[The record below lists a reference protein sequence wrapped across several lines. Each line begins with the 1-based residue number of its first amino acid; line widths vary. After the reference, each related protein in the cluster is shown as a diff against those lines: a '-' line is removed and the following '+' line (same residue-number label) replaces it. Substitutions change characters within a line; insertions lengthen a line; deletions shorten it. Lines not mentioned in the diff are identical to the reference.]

1 MSGIEVTGLTRRFG
15 RLTAVDGTSF
25 AVPAGRVA
33 GFLGPNGAGKTTTLE
48 MLAGLL
54 LPHAGRIRVG
64 DLDPVT
70 QREQVLAVTGALIE
84 APGFFGHLTAEEN
97 LLWLGSL
104 GRATTPAQLRPRV
117 RECLDL
123 LGLTPHAGR
132 PVRGFSTGMRMRL
145 ALALAVLHRPKFLLL
160 DEPTAGLDPLGR
172 RTVRDLVAQAARADG
187 ATAFISSHQLEEI
200 EAVCD
205 WLVVIDAGRIVAQGP
220 MSELL
225 PTSGGSRFAARIEPL
240 DQAEALLRERTDLSA
255 IERDG
260 PELRFRGH
268 REQIPELVAA
278 AVGRGLRVHELRDL
292 GRSVESFYLDATKAP
307 GPIGAPPPGG
317 KA

>member
-15 RLTAVDGTSF
+15 RLTAVDGATFS
-25 AVPAGRVA
+25 VPAGRVA

-48 MLAGLL
+48 LLAGLL
-54 LPHAGRIRVG
+54 LPHAGQLRVG
-64 DLDPVT
+64 GLDPVA
-70 QREQVLAVTGALIE
+70 QREQVLATTGALIE

-104 GRATTPAQLRPRV
+104 GRATSPAQLRPRAV
-117 RECLDL
+117 ECLET
-123 LGLTPHAGR
+123 LGLAPHAGR

-145 ALALAVLHRPKFLLL
+145 ALALAVLHRPRFLLL

-172 RTVRDLVAQAARADG
+172 RTVRDLVAKASRDDG

-205 WLVVIDAGRIVAQGP
+205 WLVVIDGGRIVAQGP

-225 PTSGGSRFAARIEPL
+225 PSSGESRFAARIEPL
-240 DQAEALLRERTDLSA
+240 EPAEALLLEREGVSA
-255 IERDG
+255 VERDG
-260 PELRFRGH
+260 PELRFRGR

-307 GPIGAPPPGG
+307 ATAGARPEGAKP
-317 KA
+317 